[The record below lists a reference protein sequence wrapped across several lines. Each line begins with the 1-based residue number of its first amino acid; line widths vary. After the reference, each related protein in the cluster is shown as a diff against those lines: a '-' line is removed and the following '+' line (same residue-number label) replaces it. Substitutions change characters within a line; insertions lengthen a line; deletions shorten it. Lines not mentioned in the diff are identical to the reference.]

1 MVAKYF
7 NRFFQTMV
15 VSNKKLQLVFKAL
28 LRINDSFCKIQ
39 CYWTAV
45 QTGIKCAVATAFC

>member
-28 LRINDSFCKIQ
+28 FKNKRL
-39 CYWTAV
+39 V
-45 QTGIKCAVATAFC
+45 L